1 MCRRKI
7 LDRRLTSRTRQSKL
21 PFGTS
26 VKLWSLCPLVDWS
39 LVLSGSLGEAQMEEQ
54 AYRKLIAWLIFAGCW
69 RPNTKYTGGWLPD
82 GIQVSTHSSPP
93 THLPKE
99 GETSLMLLIICNQR
113 KERKEKKRGLSIT
126 TKPQRRA
133 QTQFSQF
140 GKENLMQ
147 VTFNLSD
154 ARWAILC
161 LGLSANPSNSFCH
174 DGSRALLKRKIQSLI
189 TEDNAPDYA
198 NCWSQKWLSFP
209 VF

>member
-1 MCRRKI
+1 
-7 LDRRLTSRTRQSKL
+7 
-21 PFGTS
+21 
-26 VKLWSLCPLVDWS
+26 
-39 LVLSGSLGEAQMEEQ
+39 MEER

-154 ARWAILC
+154 AR
-161 LGLSANPSNSFCH
+161 
-174 DGSRALLKRKIQSLI
+174 
-189 TEDNAPDYA
+189 
-198 NCWSQKWLSFP
+198 
-209 VF
+209 